1 MVRKSVGRQMDDLYF
16 MMRNLFACQFDDI
29 HPITRKSVHR
39 KHKLVTC
46 QLGNLCPVA
55 CKSLSCQFE
64 NLCLMAHNSFA
75 CQL

>member
-29 HPITRKSVHR
+29 HPMVGKSVHR

-46 QLGNLCPVA
+46 QLKNLCPVT
-55 CKSLSCQFE
+55 CKSLSCQFV
-64 NLCLMAHNSFA
+64 NLYLMERNSFA